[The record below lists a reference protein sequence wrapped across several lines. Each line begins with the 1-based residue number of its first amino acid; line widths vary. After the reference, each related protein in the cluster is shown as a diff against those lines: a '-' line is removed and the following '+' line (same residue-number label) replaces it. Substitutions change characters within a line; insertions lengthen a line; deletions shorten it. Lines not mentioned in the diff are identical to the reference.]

1 MFSFPW
7 LLGVPTQALILL
19 VWQEVLCPLRHLFGP
34 GDFFGKQ
41 GDQGA
46 RTCCS
51 DSLTPE
57 AQGVQQKYKAL
68 RWAWVSADA
77 EAPGQPAPV
86 PQVMN

>member
-1 MFSFPW
+1 MFSFLW
-7 LLGVPTQALILL
+7 LLGIPTQALILL
-19 VWQEVLCPLRHLFGP
+19 VWQVLCPLRHLFGP

-41 GDQGA
+41 QGDQGD

-57 AQGVQQKYKAL
+57 AQGVQQKSKTL
-68 RWAWVSADA
+68 CWAWASADS
-77 EAPGQPAPV
+77 EAPGQPVPV